1 MHMPTVPTACHL
13 LCSETACRNEVSICF
28 APCVGIFTMKT
39 VLFACVHNAGRSQM
53 SNAMFNHLADPEK
66 ARGISAGTQPGTRV
80 HLEVLVA
87 MSELGVDLSSV
98 QPQLL
103 TPELAET
110 SDLLITMGCGG
121 SSSARQHKS
130 LDILS
135 CNSWRGTTSNCTQ
148 QHATLQDRSQRSH
161 VWYACR

>member
-1 MHMPTVPTACHL
+1 MQHIYCMMPCTLCPWFLRKNNYMTTNWKKGLFCAQLVGMHMPAVRRRAIYCAQRPP
-13 LCSETACRNEVSICF
+13 ACRNEVSICF
-28 APCVGIFTMKT
+28 APCVGISTMKT
-39 VLFACVHNAGRSQM
+39 VLFACIHNAGRSQM

-80 HLEVLVA
+80 HPEVLVA

-121 SSSARQHKS
+121 SSSARQH
-130 LDILS
+130 
-135 CNSWRGTTSNCTQ
+135 
-148 QHATLQDRSQRSH
+148 
-161 VWYACR
+161 